1 MPNTFTEL
9 KKYLQFLTPQ
19 EQISKIN
26 HLIHDILM
34 YNNPD
39 VNINKKYSPIKELNI
54 IKKQLLH
61 MYNENNRYWF
71 IH

>member
-19 EQISKIN
+19 EQISEIN
-26 HLIHDILM
+26 YLIHDILM

-39 VNINKKYSPIKELNI
+39 VNINKKYSPI
-54 IKKQLLH
+54 
-61 MYNENNRYWF
+61 
-71 IH
+71 